1 MPSYQP
7 KQGDVVMMNFTP
19 NAGSETRG
27 HRPAL
32 VISDKDFN
40 IATGMAAVCPI
51 SNQAKGGSFEVS
63 LPRGISVTGV
73 VISSEFRTLDWIA
86 RDATFKGQVNKDVLL
101 EVLARVE
108 AILGLNLDPLP

>member
-1 MPSYQP
+1 MTYQP

-19 NAGSETRG
+19 NAGGETSG

-51 SNQAKGGSFEVS
+51 TNQSKGGSFEVS
-63 LPRGISVTGV
+63 LPRGIAVTGV

-86 RDATFKGQVNKDVLL
+86 RGATYKGEVNRDVLL
-101 EVLARVE
+101 EVLARIE
-108 AILGLNLDPLP
+108 AILGLNLDPI